1 MRLRRVVTN
10 PNTHKYLSNNT
21 IQMRRRRR
29 KWSIKL
35 NPSKHRINLNNSHLS
50 LRMYLELP
58 RIHPGKR
65 RRCHHQ
71 SRRLRKRR
79 NMKRIRMM
87 RTLWAGQTE
96 YISN

>member
-1 MRLRRVVTN
+1 MRLRRVVKN
-10 PNTHKYLSNNT
+10 LNTHKYLSNNT
-21 IQMRRRRR
+21 IQMRRRR

-35 NPSKHRINLNNSHLS
+35 NPSKHRINPNNRHLY
-50 LRMYLELP
+50 LQMYLELP

-71 SRRLRKRR
+71 SRSLRKRR

-87 RTLWAGQTE
+87 RT
-96 YISN
+96 